1 MLIKNKESKDYTELV
16 KLTFNIIKIQLGYT
30 ARITDIWRLLKTS
43 LNIDKFELL
52 DLLHYQNG
60 EFESYL
66 IDQQIAWL
74 NGEDVNFSDIYNA
87 ILTVGTFTESEKL
100 IFSNSNIE
108 EILWGIMLAITSPES
123 NL

>member
-1 MLIKNKESKDYTELV
+1 MLIKNKESKDYTDLV
-16 KLTFNIIKIQLGYT
+16 KFTFNIVKTRLGYA
-30 ARITDIWRLLKTS
+30 ARITDIWRLLQVS
-43 LNIDKFELL
+43 LNIDKFEVL

-74 NGEDVNFSDIYNA
+74 NGEDVNFTDIYDA
-87 ILTVGTFTESEKL
+87 ILTVGTFTETEKL
-100 IFSNSNIE
+100 IFSNINIE